1 VSVAHTAEEVSA
13 AANRAAD
20 DVLEAIDA
28 PDEGVRD
35 AINLVVNAT
44 LTYLKSPDATLEEAI
59 AANYKLEEDDEGPIE
74 WAQR

>member
-59 AANYKLEEDDEGPIE
+59 AANYKLDEGDEGPIE